1 MLKLAPKSHIV
12 NPIWTFTVKSEVT
25 FSILG
30 AEPLRSNPINDNK
43 AVARVSW
50 IFDVEWDL
58 IPAVAEDACLIKW
71 HFSVFPNVR
80 GFNSYVEPT

>member
-1 MLKLAPKSHIV
+1 MSKLPLNPHTL

-43 AVARVSW
+43 AVAPASC
-50 IFDVEWDL
+50 IFDVEWHM
-58 IPAVAEDACLIKW
+58 IPAVSEDACL
-71 HFSVFPNVR
+71 
-80 GFNSYVEPT
+80 T

>member
-1 MLKLAPKSHIV
+1 MLKLSLNPHTV

-43 AVARVSW
+43 AVAPASC

-58 IPAVAEDACLIKW
+58 IPAVPEHACLI
-71 HFSVFPNVR
+71 
-80 GFNSYVEPT
+80 